1 MIVASILKSGPVS
14 EAAVNLLLDASA
26 CTVASSEEGTEVS
39 GVSVSP
45 QASVNSRIKIIITPD
60 CFIYDLPTS
69 TPNRPLLPAPDN
81 LDINI

>member
-14 EAAVNLLLDASA
+14 EAVVNRLLDASA
-26 CTVASSEEGTEVS
+26 CTVASSEEGTGIS

-45 QASVNSRIKIIITPD
+45 QASVNRSIKIIITPN

-69 TPNRPLLPAPDN
+69 PPDRPLLPASDN